1 MALVLGAGKMGM
13 AIAHD
18 LMENGIDVRIC
29 DIKHVNFPN
38 SFILDARDEKR
49 LTEEMRKEDI
59 VISALPYDFNYKIAK
74 IALKTGANF
83 IDLGGNSYIVKKEIE
98 LHEKAR
104 KSKITIIPDCG
115 LAPGMTNVIA
125 HEIWNNGAKEI
136 HIRVGGLPQK
146 PSTPLKYALFF
157 SVHGLINEYIEDS
170 IVVRNGKI
178 MKKESLTGLEK
189 IKFEGF
195 PEMEAFYTHGGTSTL
210 PQTLYGIKELDY
222 KTIRYEG
229 HCEKIML
236 LKKLGFFDEGVRNFT
251 EKVLEKNLPKNE
263 KDVVLAR
270 VYGNE
275 EKMELI
281 DYYDD
286 KSGFSA
292 MARTTGFSTAIIAKM
307 VLDGEV
313 KEGAFPPEIAVDFQK
328 FIAELKRRKIL
339 WKSE

>member
-13 AIAHD
+13 AIAYD

-38 SFILDARDEKR
+38 FFILDVRDERR
-49 LTEEMRKEDI
+49 LTEKMRREDI
-59 VISALPYDFNYKIAK
+59 AISALPYDFNYRIAR
-74 IALKTGANF
+74 IALKTGTNF

-104 KSKITIIPDCG
+104 EANITIIPDCG
-115 LAPGMTNVIA
+115 LAPGMTNVVA

-157 SVHGLINEYIEDS
+157 SIHGLINEYIEDS

-195 PEMEAFYTHGGTSTL
+195 PELEAFYTHGGTSTL

-222 KTIRYEG
+222 KTIRYKG

-236 LKKLGFFDEGVRNFT
+236 LKKLGFFDEEARQFT
-251 EKVLEKNLPKNE
+251 ENLLEKKLPKNE

-270 VYGNE
+270 VYGGDE
-275 EKMELI
+275 EMELI
-281 DYYDD
+281 DYYDE
-286 KSGFSA
+286 KGGFSG

-307 VLDGEV
+307 VLDGEIR
-313 KEGAFPPEIAVDFQK
+313 EGAFPPEVAVDFQK
-328 FIAELKRRKIL
+328 FINELKKRRIVWRRK
-339 WKSE
+339 